1 MNSIVAAVDDLMFSS
16 RIASAAKQ
24 IGIDLSFARS
34 PDEVLSQARAKDPGL
49 IIFDLNATKLD
60 PIATITALKADDA
73 LRAITT
79 LGFVSHVDAGIIAA
93 ARAAGIDEV
102 LARSAFTARLGEILT
117 TG

>member
-16 RIASAAKQ
+16 RISTAARQ
-24 IGIDLSFARS
+24 MGIELSFARS
-34 PDEVLSQARAKDPGL
+34 SDDLLSQARAKNPEL
-49 IIFDLNATKLD
+49 IIFDLNATRMD
-60 PIATITALKADDA
+60 PIGAIAALKADDA

-79 LGFVSHVDAGIIAA
+79 LGFVSHVDSDIISA

-102 LARSAFTARLGEILT
+102 LARSAFSARLAEILT